1 LAALPICAT
10 FDVASRHTAARG
22 VGTRSHIMRWSK
34 PMIREIAVGAEIN
47 SYACAGIV

>member
-1 LAALPICAT
+1 LTPPVVT
-10 FDVASRHTAARG
+10 RPQER

-34 PMIREIAVGAEIN
+34 PKILEIAVGAEIN